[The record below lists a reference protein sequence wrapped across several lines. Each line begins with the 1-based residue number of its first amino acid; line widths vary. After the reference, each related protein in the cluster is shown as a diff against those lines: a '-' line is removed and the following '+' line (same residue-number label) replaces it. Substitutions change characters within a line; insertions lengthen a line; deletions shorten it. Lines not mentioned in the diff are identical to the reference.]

1 MRNRLIPFLGLLYFA
16 EFIDRVNVG
25 FAAAQMNQ
33 ELGFSPYVYG
43 LGAGIFFLGYSL
55 FEVPSN
61 LILHRVGAR
70 RWLSRIMITWA
81 FIAGAMALVK
91 GAAEAGFFPGIIY
104 YLTYWVPAAE
114 RARLVALSM
123 TAVPISAALGG
134 PLSSAILRL
143 DGTWGLAGWQW
154 LFVTETIPSLMLG
167 VGTFFYL
174 PNTPADAKWLTA
186 DERNWLTGKLDADI
200 CRRKTRRRDTL
211 RQALTNS

>member
-1 MRNRLIPFLGLLYFA
+1 MQSAAAIDLADPQTSALRKVRNRLIPFLGLLYFA

-70 RWLSRIMITWA
+70 RWLSRIMISWA

-91 GAAEAGFFPGIIY
+91 GA
-104 YLTYWVPAAE
+104 
-114 RARLVALSM
+114 VAFYVLRFL
-123 TAVPISAALGG
+123 LGA
-134 PLSSAILRL
+134 SR
-143 DGTWGLAGWQW
+143 DGSGC
-154 LFVTETIPSLMLG
+154 S
-167 VGTFFYL
+167 
-174 PNTPADAKWLTA
+174 
-186 DERNWLTGKLDADI
+186 
-200 CRRKTRRRDTL
+200 
-211 RQALTNS
+211 